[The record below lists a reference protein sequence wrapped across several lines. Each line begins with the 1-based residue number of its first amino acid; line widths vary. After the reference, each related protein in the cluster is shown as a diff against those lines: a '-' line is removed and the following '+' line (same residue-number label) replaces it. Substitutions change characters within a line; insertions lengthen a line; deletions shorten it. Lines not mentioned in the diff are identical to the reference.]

1 VRGKKRRPA
10 TIGVPAMVSR
20 ETVCVIMVGLENHVK
35 RASAQ
40 PLQVW
45 KSLVVDVE
53 HVLKTLEYANVTKTT
68 GAVLV
73 RTRSVALFIRLAVTM
88 ANVKKQV
95 RTRDAATATRV
106 HQVMPVR

>member
-1 VRGKKRRPA
+1 
-10 TIGVPAMVSR
+10 MVSR

-95 RTRDAATATRV
+95 LHLLADLSRATCLSKV
-106 HQVMPVR
+106 LVKHGVCQPNY